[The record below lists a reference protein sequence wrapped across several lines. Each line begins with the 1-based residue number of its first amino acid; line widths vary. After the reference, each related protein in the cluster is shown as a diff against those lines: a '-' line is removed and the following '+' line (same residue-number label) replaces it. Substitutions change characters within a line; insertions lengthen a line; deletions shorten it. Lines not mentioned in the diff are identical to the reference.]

1 MATIHLNKG
10 HNINL
15 AGAPKKEL
23 KSLPCPKKIRINPDD
38 FKNIK
43 PKLVVKV
50 GDKVKIGQ
58 KLFFDKNSPQ
68 VFFCSPVSG
77 EILDIKLGN
86 RRKLEYVEISC
97 ENNEYLYNQ
106 EEIISKDINR
116 EQIIEKLL
124 EFGLWPSIRQRP
136 FSKIAN
142 PEDTPKSI
150 FVSAMPTAPHAP
162 DLDFVLKDNC
172 DGLNKGIEILNSLT
186 SGDVNIVM
194 DRNKD
199 YTIFKD
205 CENFTSH
212 QFSGP
217 HPAGNTGIHIHHIDP
232 IANRNDKVW
241 YISLQDLNNIGNF
254 FNHGV
259 YPTEKCITVSG
270 NLTPDAA
277 YFTVK
282 KGMLI
287 SDILEGID
295 LDENFIIIS
304 GDVLSGSKRSLEA
317 PIGYYH
323 ETLSVLPEV
332 KKRDFLGWILPGLK
346 KYSLS
351 RAFLSSLLPKEP
363 TNFDTRING
372 SRRAIIPFGRWE
384 AMLPMDIMPDFLVK
398 SILAKDIEDM
408 EKYGIYECDD
418 EDFAL
423 CAYACQS
430 KVEVSKIIGEGLDF
444 IDKEG

>member
-1 MATIHLNKG
+1 M
-10 HNINL
+10 
-15 AGAPKKEL
+15 
-23 KSLPCPKKIRINPDD
+23 
-38 FKNIK
+38 
-43 PKLVVKV
+43 
-50 GDKVKIGQ
+50 
-58 KLFFDKNSPQ
+58 
-68 VFFCSPVSG
+68 
-77 EILDIKLGN
+77 
-86 RRKLEYVEISC
+86 
-97 ENNEYLYNQ
+97 
-106 EEIISKDINR
+106 
-116 EQIIEKLL
+116 
-124 EFGLWPSIRQRP
+124 
-136 FSKIAN
+136 
-142 PEDTPKSI
+142 
-150 FVSAMPTAPHAP
+150 
-162 DLDFVLKDNC
+162 
-172 DGLNKGIEILNSLT
+172 
-186 SGDVNIVM
+186 
-194 DRNKD
+194 
-199 YTIFKD
+199 
-205 CENFTSH
+205 
-212 QFSGP
+212 
-217 HPAGNTGIHIHHIDP
+217 
-232 IANRNDKVW
+232 
-241 YISLQDLNNIGNF
+241 
-254 FNHGV
+254 
-259 YPTEKCITVSG
+259 
-270 NLTPDAA
+270 TPDAA

-304 GDVLSGSKRSLEA
+304 GDVLSGSKRSLED